1 MRRLVSRTPPSA
13 PSADLAARTSPLW
26 PRSPS
31 CIAGPTCASPPTTLR
46 GGADGH
52 APPRRAGAGTLRLG
66 PPAKYPRQPC
76 SRLPSV
82 GDRTVVAS
90 VVIAP
95 SPPLAGEPRC
105 PTRFQP
111 SVRSSTPAQAARLPP
126 CVQIRSGNASSS
138 PPHCFACLVTT
149 TTGPPGAGGRPATE
163 QSIRVTLVIQLA
175 RVPAAHDRGS
185 GEPAS
190 SRLGRLATAG
200 RCSRPG
206 PAYRRQRASAG
217 SGSSSTPGLRRA
229 GPGRRLFKRP
239 GRSRRR

>member
-1 MRRLVSRTPPSA
+1 MSRTPPSA

-31 CIAGPTCASPPTTLR
+31 CIAGPTCASPPTTTLR

-52 APPRRAGAGTLRLG
+52 APPRRAGADTLRLG

-138 PPHCFACLVTT
+138 SPHCFACLVTT
-149 TTGPPGAGGRPATE
+149 TTGPPGAAVAQRLSKHPCDPRTRRGSLHTDRKTMQVAIATGASSGIGASAVM
-163 QSIRVTLVIQLA
+163 QIA
-175 RVPAAHDRGS
+175 KRGS
-185 GEPAS
+185 G
-190 SRLGRLATAG
+190 
-200 RCSRPG
+200 CS
-206 PAYRRQRASAG
+206 
-217 SGSSSTPGLRRA
+217 
-229 GPGRRLFKRP
+229 
-239 GRSRRR
+239 